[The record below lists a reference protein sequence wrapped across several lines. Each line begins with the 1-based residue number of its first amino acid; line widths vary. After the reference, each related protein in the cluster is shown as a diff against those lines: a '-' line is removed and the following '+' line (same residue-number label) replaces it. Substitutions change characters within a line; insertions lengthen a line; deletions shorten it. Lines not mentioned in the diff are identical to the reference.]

1 MDEFYNQEEDFE
13 RLARQI
19 EYNNMYWQQYEE
31 YFKDVDNDN

>member
-19 EYNNMYWQQYEE
+19 EYNNTYWQQYEE
-31 YFKDVDNDN
+31 YFKDNKDDN